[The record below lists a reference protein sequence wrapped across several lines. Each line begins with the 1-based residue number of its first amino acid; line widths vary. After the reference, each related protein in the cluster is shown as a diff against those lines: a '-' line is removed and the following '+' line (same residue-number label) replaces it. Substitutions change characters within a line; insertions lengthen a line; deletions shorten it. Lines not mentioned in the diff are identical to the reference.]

1 MKHIPLVQYLHGL
14 LVCDDFDIRHKLQN
28 MMLAVALAG
37 SSFSTIKSF
46 ALDYNI
52 SRSILSLFA
61 TLTVFAA
68 FYISVIL
75 RKRKAASYLACI
87 LIDLIIFPLLFIFSG
102 GIYSSIPLW
111 MVFGLVFPWFI
122 LEGVGCYVM
131 FGLNLLAAVGCFVVQ
146 IFFPQIIA
154 EPPAGDIVVTT
165 AVDMAV
171 GVAVIPI
178 ILGITVK
185 Y

>member
-1 MKHIPLVQYLHGL
+1 MKKIPLVQYLHDL

-68 FYISVIL
+68 F
-75 RKRKAASYLACI
+75 
-87 LIDLIIFPLLFIFSG
+87 
-102 GIYSSIPLW
+102 
-111 MVFGLVFPWFI
+111 
-122 LEGVGCYVM
+122 
-131 FGLNLLAAVGCFVVQ
+131 
-146 IFFPQIIA
+146 
-154 EPPAGDIVVTT
+154 
-165 AVDMAV
+165 
-171 GVAVIPI
+171 
-178 ILGITVK
+178 
-185 Y
+185 